1 MDFTFYPHGTCSSQI
16 DLQIDEEG
24 ILRDVQFTGGC
35 HGNLQG
41 IATLVRG
48 MKAQEVADK
57 LQGIRCGY
65 KNTSCPDQLA
75 TALRQ
80 ALSRMEE
87 NESTEKQQ

>member
-1 MDFTFYPHGTCSSQI
+1 MKHYSYNTHGTCSSQI
-16 DLQIDEEG
+16 DIALDDNG
-24 ILRDVQFTGGC
+24 IVRDVRFTGGC

-41 IATLVRG
+41 ISTLVNG
-48 MKAQEVADK
+48 MKADDVVKK

-80 ALSRMEE
+80 MMADVH
-87 NESTEKQQ
+87 N

>member
-1 MDFTFYPHGTCSSQI
+1 MDFTYYTHGTCSSQI
-16 DLQIDEEG
+16 DFKIDEDG

-41 IATLVRG
+41 ISTLVRG
-48 MKAQEVADK
+48 MKASDVADK

-80 ALSRMEE
+80 ALDRAQER
-87 NESTEKQQ
+87 